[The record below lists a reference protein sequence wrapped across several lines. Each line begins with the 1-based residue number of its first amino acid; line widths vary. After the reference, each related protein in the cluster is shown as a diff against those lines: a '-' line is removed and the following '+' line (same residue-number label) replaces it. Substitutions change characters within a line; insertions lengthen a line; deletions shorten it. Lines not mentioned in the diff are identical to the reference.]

1 MAVKVVST
9 EPDPSVVK
17 YAVCRNCGV
26 RLEYLPMDVK
36 EHHGTD
42 IGGGPDGHE
51 WIDCPQCS
59 KQVILRS
66 W

>member
-26 RLEYLPMDVK
+26 RLEYLPMERTSAAVPTATS
-36 EHHGTD
+36 GSTVLNAA
-42 IGGGPDGHE
+42 
-51 WIDCPQCS
+51 S
-59 KQVILRS
+59 K
-66 W
+66 